1 MANRFNIDLEEPIIS
16 REEVLVVKD
25 KDFNSKNVA
34 LVTGATSGLGKATA
48 VAMAVNGVKVV
59 CSGTNIERGHE
70 TVNLIKNL
78 GGEAIFV
85 RADLTKDDE
94 IEHCVEEAASYGQIK
109 YLANIAGIQHIDS
122 VENFPMEAYDTMQKI
137 NLRAPLYLAKLCLPH
152 MKASDNGIGVVG
164 NMSSQ
169 LGHIA
174 TKLKPAYSMT
184 KFGIRGLT
192 QAIAAEGEG
201 KIRSFSVSV
210 GFCKTP
216 IVLKQIPAQAKQRG
230 VSEGELVENIML
242 SRSQVK
248 DMMTPIEV
256 ANLFVVGF
264 SKMGKYLIG
273 ADLLFDGGAVR
284 TW

>member
-1 MANRFNIDLEEPIIS
+1 MEKLNFNLQEPAITKEDVLIVNDRYFK
-16 REEVLVVKD
+16 RET
-25 KDFNSKNVA
+25 VA

-48 VAMAVNGVKVV
+48 IALAVNGVTVV
-59 CSGTNIERGHE
+59 GSGTNEERGRKMVE
-70 TVNLIKNL
+70 LIEQM
-78 GGEAIFV
+78 GGKAIFIK
-85 RADLTKDDE
+85 ADLTKDNE
-94 IEHCVEEAASYGQIK
+94 IEDCVKEASRYGQIK

-122 VENFPMEAYDTMQKI
+122 VENFPMEDYDVMQRI
-137 NLRAPLYLAKLCLPH
+137 NLRAPLYLSKLCIPY
-152 MKASDNGIGVVG
+152 MKDSEDGTGVVG

-192 QAIAAEGEG
+192 QAIAAEGQG
-201 KIRSFSVSV
+201 KIRAFSVSV

-216 IVLKQIPAQAKQRG
+216 IVLKQIPEQAKQRG
-230 VSEGELVENIML
+230 ISEEELIMNVML
-242 SRSQVK
+242 SRSQIK
-248 DMMTPIEV
+248 DMMSPIEV

-264 SKMGKYLIG
+264 SKMGKYLMG
-273 ADLLFDGGAVR
+273 ADLLFDGGAVK

>member
-1 MANRFNIDLEEPIIS
+1 MNNSKFDLQEPAITK
-16 REEVLVVKD
+16 EEVLIVKD
-25 KDFNSKNVA
+25 KYFDTKNVA

-48 VAMAVNGVKVV
+48 IALAVNGVTVV
-59 CSGTNIERGHE
+59 GSGTNEERGRNMTE
-70 TVNLIKNL
+70 LIGDM
-78 GGEAIFV
+78 GGKAVFIK
-85 RADLTKDDE
+85 ADLTSDDD
-94 IEHCVEEAASYGQIK
+94 IEKYVKEASKYGQIK
-109 YLANIAGIQHIDS
+109 FLANIAGIQHIDS
-122 VENFPMEAYDTMQKI
+122 VENFPMEAYDVMQKI
-137 NLRAPLYLAKLCLPH
+137 NLRAPLYLSKLCIPY
-152 MKASDNGIGVVG
+152 MKASEDGIGVVG

-192 QAIAAEGEG
+192 QAIAAEGQG

-216 IVLKQIPAQAKQRG
+216 IVLKQIPGQAKQRG
-230 VSEGELVENIML
+230 VSEDELVMNIML

-256 ANLFVVGF
+256 ANLFIVGF
-264 SKMGKYLIG
+264 SKMGKYLMG
-273 ADLLFDGGAVR
+273 ADLLFDGGAVK

>member
-1 MANRFNIDLEEPIIS
+1 MNNSKFDLQEPAITK
-16 REEVLVVKD
+16 EEVLIVKD
-25 KDFNSKNVA
+25 KYFNPKNVA

-48 VAMAVNGVKVV
+48 IALAVNGVTVV
-59 CSGTNIERGHE
+59 GSGTNEERGRNMTE
-70 TVNLIKNL
+70 LIGDM
-78 GGEAIFV
+78 GGKAVFIK
-85 RADLTKDDE
+85 ADLTSDGD
-94 IEHCVEEAASYGQIK
+94 IENCVKEASKYGQIK
-109 YLANIAGIQHIDS
+109 FLANIAGIQHIDS
-122 VENFPMEAYDTMQKI
+122 VENFPMEAYDVMQKI
-137 NLRAPLYLAKLCLPH
+137 NLRAPLYLSKLCIPY
-152 MKASDNGIGVVG
+152 MKASEDGIGVVG

-192 QAIAAEGEG
+192 QAIAAEGQG

-216 IVLKQIPAQAKQRG
+216 IVLKQIPGQAKQRD
-230 VSEGELVENIML
+230 VSEEELVMNIML

-256 ANLFVVGF
+256 ANLFIVGF
-264 SKMGKYLIG
+264 SKMGKYLMG
-273 ADLLFDGGAVR
+273 ADLLFDGGAVK

>member
-1 MANRFNIDLEEPIIS
+1 MKDLNFNLQEPAITREDILII
-16 REEVLVVKD
+16 KD
-25 KDFNSKNVA
+25 RYFKAENIA
-34 LVTGATSGLGKATA
+34 LVTGATSGIGKATA
-48 VAMAVNGVKVV
+48 VALAVNGVTIAG
-59 CSGTNIERGHE
+59 SGTNEERGRK
-70 TVNLIKNL
+70 TVELIEQM
-78 GGEAIFV
+78 GGKAFFIK
-85 RADLTKDDE
+85 ADLTKDNE
-94 IEHCVEEAASYGQIK
+94 IKDYVKEASLHGQIK
-109 YLANIAGIQHIDS
+109 FLANIAGIQHIDS
-122 VENFPMEAYDTMQKI
+122 VENFPMEDYDVMQKI
-137 NLRAPLYLAKLCLPH
+137 NLRAPFYLSKLCIPH
-152 MKASDNGIGVVG
+152 MKASEDGTGVVG

-216 IVLKQIPAQAKQRG
+216 IVLKQIPEQAKQRG
-230 VSEGELVENIML
+230 ISQEELVMNVML
-242 SRSQVK
+242 SRSQIK
-248 DMMTPIEV
+248 DMMSPVEV

-273 ADLLFDGGAVR
+273 SDLLFDGGAVK

>member
-1 MANRFNIDLEEPIIS
+1 MNNSKFDLQEPAITK
-16 REEVLVVKD
+16 EEVLIVKD
-25 KDFNSKNVA
+25 KYFNTKNIA

-48 VAMAVNGVKVV
+48 IALAMNGVTVV
-59 CSGTNIERGHE
+59 GSGTNEERGRKMTE
-70 TVNLIKNL
+70 LIGDM
-78 GGEAIFV
+78 GGKAVFIK
-85 RADLTKDDE
+85 ADLTSDDD
-94 IEHCVEEAASYGQIK
+94 IEKYVKEASKYGQIK
-109 YLANIAGIQHIDS
+109 FLANIAGIQHIDS
-122 VENFPMEAYDTMQKI
+122 VENFPMEAYDVMQKI
-137 NLRAPLYLAKLCLPH
+137 NLRAPLYLSKLCIPY
-152 MKASDNGIGVVG
+152 MKASVDGIGVVG

-192 QAIAAEGEG
+192 QAIAAEGQG

-216 IVLKQIPAQAKQRG
+216 IVLKQIPGQAKQRG
-230 VSEGELVENIML
+230 VSEEELVMDIML

-256 ANLFVVGF
+256 ANLFIVGF

-273 ADLLFDGGAVR
+273 ADLLFDGGAVK

>member
-1 MANRFNIDLEEPIIS
+1 MNNSKFDLQEPAITK
-16 REEVLVVKD
+16 EEVLIVKD
-25 KDFNSKNVA
+25 KYFNTKSVA

-48 VAMAVNGVKVV
+48 IALAVNGVTVV
-59 CSGTNIERGHE
+59 GSGTNEERGRKMTE
-70 TVNLIKNL
+70 LIGDM
-78 GGEAIFV
+78 GGKAVFIK
-85 RADLTKDDE
+85 ADLTSDDD
-94 IEHCVEEAASYGQIK
+94 IEKYVKEASKYGQIK
-109 YLANIAGIQHIDS
+109 FLANIAGIQHIDS
-122 VENFPMEAYDTMQKI
+122 VENFPMEAYDVMQKI
-137 NLRAPLYLAKLCLPH
+137 NLRAPLYLSKLCIPY
-152 MKASDNGIGVVG
+152 MKASEDGIGVVG

-192 QAIAAEGEG
+192 QAIAAEGQG
-201 KIRSFSVSV
+201 RIRSFSVSV

-216 IVLKQIPAQAKQRG
+216 IVLKQIPGQAKQRG
-230 VSEGELVENIML
+230 VSEEELVMDIML

-256 ANLFVVGF
+256 ANLFIVGF
-264 SKMGKYLIG
+264 SKMGKYLMG
-273 ADLLFDGGAVR
+273 ADLLFDGGAVK

>member
-1 MANRFNIDLEEPIIS
+1 MNNSKFDLQEPAITK
-16 REEVLVVKD
+16 EEVLIVKD
-25 KDFNSKNVA
+25 KYFNTKNVA

-48 VAMAVNGVKVV
+48 IALAVNGVTVV
-59 CSGTNIERGHE
+59 GSGTNEERGRKMTE
-70 TVNLIKNL
+70 LIRDM
-78 GGEAIFV
+78 GGKAVFIK
-85 RADLTKDDE
+85 ADLTSDDD
-94 IEHCVEEAASYGQIK
+94 IEKYVKEASKYGQIK
-109 YLANIAGIQHIDS
+109 FLANIAGIQHIDS
-122 VENFPMEAYDTMQKI
+122 VENFPMEAYDVMQKI
-137 NLRAPLYLAKLCLPH
+137 NLRAPLYLSKLCIPY
-152 MKASDNGIGVVG
+152 MKASEDGIGVVG

-192 QAIAAEGEG
+192 QAIAAEGQG
-201 KIRSFSVSV
+201 RIRSFSVSV

-216 IVLKQIPAQAKQRG
+216 IVLKQIPGQAKQRG
-230 VSEGELVENIML
+230 VSEEELVMNIML

-256 ANLFVVGF
+256 ANLFIVGF
-264 SKMGKYLIG
+264 SKMGKYLMG
-273 ADLLFDGGAVR
+273 ADLLFDGGAVK

>member
-1 MANRFNIDLEEPIIS
+1 LIVNDRYFK
-16 REEVLVVKD
+16 RET
-25 KDFNSKNVA
+25 VA

-48 VAMAVNGVKVV
+48 IALAVNGVTVV
-59 CSGTNIERGHE
+59 GSGTNEERGHKMVE
-70 TVNLIKNL
+70 LIEQM
-78 GGEAIFV
+78 GGKAIFIK
-85 RADLTKDDE
+85 ADLTKDNE
-94 IEHCVEEAASYGQIK
+94 IEDCVKEASRYGQIK

-122 VENFPMEAYDTMQKI
+122 VENFPMEDYDVMQKI
-137 NLRAPLYLAKLCLPH
+137 NLRAPLYLSKLCIPY
-152 MKASDNGIGVVG
+152 MKDSEDGTGVVG

-192 QAIAAEGEG
+192 QAIAAEGQG
-201 KIRSFSVSV
+201 KIRAFSVSV

-216 IVLKQIPAQAKQRG
+216 IVLKQIPEQAKQRG
-230 VSEGELVENIML
+230 VSEEELIMNVML
-242 SRSQVK
+242 SRSQIK
-248 DMMTPIEV
+248 DMMSPIEV

-264 SKMGKYLIG
+264 SKMGKYLMG
-273 ADLLFDGGAVR
+273 ADLLFDGGAVK

>member
-1 MANRFNIDLEEPIIS
+1 MNNSKFDLQEPAITK
-16 REEVLVVKD
+16 EEVLIVKD
-25 KDFNSKNVA
+25 KYFNTKNVA

-48 VAMAVNGVKVV
+48 IAMAVNGVTVV
-59 CSGTNIERGHE
+59 GSGTNEERGRKMTE
-70 TVNLIKNL
+70 LIGDM
-78 GGEAIFV
+78 GGKAVFIK
-85 RADLTKDDE
+85 ADLTSDDD
-94 IEHCVEEAASYGQIK
+94 IEKYVKEASKYGQIK
-109 YLANIAGIQHIDS
+109 FLANIAGIQHIDS
-122 VENFPMEAYDTMQKI
+122 VENFPMEAYDVMQKI
-137 NLRAPLYLAKLCLPH
+137 NLRAPLYLSKLCIPY
-152 MKASDNGIGVVG
+152 MKASEDGIGVVG

-174 TKLKPAYSMT
+174 TRLKPAYSMT

-192 QAIAAEGEG
+192 QAIAAEGQG

-216 IVLKQIPAQAKQRG
+216 IVLKQIPGQAKQRG
-230 VSEGELVENIML
+230 VSEEELVMNIML

-256 ANLFVVGF
+256 ANLFIVGF
-264 SKMGKYLIG
+264 SKMGKYLMG
-273 ADLLFDGGAVR
+273 ADLLFDGGAVK

>member
-1 MANRFNIDLEEPIIS
+1 MNNSKFDLQEPAITK
-16 REEVLVVKD
+16 EEVLIVKD
-25 KDFNSKNVA
+25 KYFNTKSVA

-48 VAMAVNGVKVV
+48 IALAVNGVTVV
-59 CSGTNIERGHE
+59 GSGTNEERGRKMTE
-70 TVNLIKNL
+70 LIGDM
-78 GGEAIFV
+78 GGKAVFIK
-85 RADLTKDDE
+85 ADLTSDDD
-94 IEHCVEEAASYGQIK
+94 IEKYVKEASKYGQIK
-109 YLANIAGIQHIDS
+109 FLANIAGIQHIDS
-122 VENFPMEAYDTMQKI
+122 VENFPMEAYDVMQKI
-137 NLRAPLYLAKLCLPH
+137 NLRAPLYLSKLCIPY
-152 MKASDNGIGVVG
+152 MKASEDGIGVVG

-192 QAIAAEGEG
+192 QAIAAEGQG
-201 KIRSFSVSV
+201 RIRSFSVSV

-216 IVLKQIPAQAKQRG
+216 IVLKQIPGQAKQRG
-230 VSEGELVENIML
+230 VSEEELVMNIML

-256 ANLFVVGF
+256 ANLFIVGF
-264 SKMGKYLIG
+264 SKMGKYLMG
-273 ADLLFDGGAVR
+273 ADLLFDGGAVK

>member
-1 MANRFNIDLEEPIIS
+1 MNNSKFDLQEPAITK
-16 REEVLVVKD
+16 EEVLIVKD
-25 KDFNSKNVA
+25 KYFNTKNVA

-48 VAMAVNGVKVV
+48 IALAVNGVTVV
-59 CSGTNIERGHE
+59 GSGTNEERGRKMTE
-70 TVNLIKNL
+70 LIRDM
-78 GGEAIFV
+78 GGKAVFIK
-85 RADLTKDDE
+85 ADLTSDDD
-94 IEHCVEEAASYGQIK
+94 IEKYVKEASKYGQIK
-109 YLANIAGIQHIDS
+109 FLANIAGIQHIDS
-122 VENFPMEAYDTMQKI
+122 VENFPMEAYDVMQKI
-137 NLRAPLYLAKLCLPH
+137 NLRAPLYLFKLCIPY
-152 MKASDNGIGVVG
+152 MKASEDGIGVVG

-192 QAIAAEGEG
+192 QAIAAEGQG
-201 KIRSFSVSV
+201 RIRSFSVSV

-216 IVLKQIPAQAKQRG
+216 IVLKQIPGQAKQRG
-230 VSEGELVENIML
+230 VSEEELVMNIML

-256 ANLFVVGF
+256 ANLFIVGF
-264 SKMGKYLIG
+264 SKMGKYLMG
-273 ADLLFDGGAVR
+273 ADLLFDGGAVK

>member
-1 MANRFNIDLEEPIIS
+1 MNNSKFDLQEPAITK
-16 REEVLVVKD
+16 EEVLIVKD
-25 KDFNSKNVA
+25 KYFNTKNVA

-48 VAMAVNGVKVV
+48 IALAVNGVTVV
-59 CSGTNIERGHE
+59 GSGTNEERGRNMTE
-70 TVNLIKNL
+70 LIGDM
-78 GGEAIFV
+78 GGKAVFIK
-85 RADLTKDDE
+85 ADLTSDDD
-94 IEHCVEEAASYGQIK
+94 IEKYVKEASKYGQIK
-109 YLANIAGIQHIDS
+109 FLANIAGIQHIDS
-122 VENFPMEAYDTMQKI
+122 VENFPMEAYDVMQKI
-137 NLRAPLYLAKLCLPH
+137 NLRAPLYLSKLCIPY
-152 MKASDNGIGVVG
+152 MKASEDGIGVVG

-192 QAIAAEGEG
+192 QAIAAEGQG

-216 IVLKQIPAQAKQRG
+216 IVLKQIPGQAKQRG
-230 VSEGELVENIML
+230 VSEDELVMNIML

-256 ANLFVVGF
+256 ANLFIVGF
-264 SKMGKYLIG
+264 SKMGKYLMG
-273 ADLLFDGGAVR
+273 ADLLFDGGAVK

>member
-1 MANRFNIDLEEPIIS
+1 MNNSKFDLQEPAITK
-16 REEVLVVKD
+16 EEVLIVKD
-25 KDFNSKNVA
+25 KYFNTKNVA

-48 VAMAVNGVKVV
+48 IALAVNGVTVV
-59 CSGTNIERGHE
+59 GSGTNEERGRKMTE
-70 TVNLIKNL
+70 LIGDM
-78 GGEAIFV
+78 GGKAVFIK
-85 RADLTKDDE
+85 ADLTSDDD
-94 IEHCVEEAASYGQIK
+94 IEKYVKEASKYGQIK
-109 YLANIAGIQHIDS
+109 FLANIAGIQHIDS
-122 VENFPMEAYDTMQKI
+122 VENFPMEAYDVMQKI
-137 NLRAPLYLAKLCLPH
+137 NLRAPLYLSKLCIPY
-152 MKASDNGIGVVG
+152 MKASEDGIGVVG

-192 QAIAAEGEG
+192 QAIAAEGQG
-201 KIRSFSVSV
+201 RIRSFSVSV

-216 IVLKQIPAQAKQRG
+216 IVLKQIPGQAKQRG
-230 VSEGELVENIML
+230 VSEEELVMNIML

-256 ANLFVVGF
+256 ANLFIVGF
-264 SKMGKYLIG
+264 SKMGKYLMG
-273 ADLLFDGGAVR
+273 ADLLFDGGAVK

>member
-1 MANRFNIDLEEPIIS
+1 MEKLNFNLQEPAITKEDVLIVNDRYFK
-16 REEVLVVKD
+16 RET
-25 KDFNSKNVA
+25 VA

-48 VAMAVNGVKVV
+48 IALAVNGVTVV
-59 CSGTNIERGHE
+59 GSGTNEERGHKMVE
-70 TVNLIKNL
+70 LIEQM
-78 GGEAIFV
+78 GGKAIFIK
-85 RADLTKDDE
+85 ADLTKDNE
-94 IEHCVEEAASYGQIK
+94 IEDCVKEASRYGQIK

-122 VENFPMEAYDTMQKI
+122 VENFPMEDYDVMQKI
-137 NLRAPLYLAKLCLPH
+137 NLRAPLYLSKLCIPY
-152 MKASDNGIGVVG
+152 MKDSEDGTGVVG

-192 QAIAAEGEG
+192 QAIAAEGQG
-201 KIRSFSVSV
+201 KIRAFSVSV

-216 IVLKQIPAQAKQRG
+216 IVLKQIPEQAKQRG
-230 VSEGELVENIML
+230 VSEEELIMNVML
-242 SRSQVK
+242 SRSQIK
-248 DMMTPIEV
+248 DMMSPIEV

-264 SKMGKYLIG
+264 SKMGKYLMG
-273 ADLLFDGGAVR
+273 ADLLFDGGAVK

>member
-1 MANRFNIDLEEPIIS
+1 MNDSKFELHEPAITK
-16 REEVLVVKD
+16 EEVLIVKD
-25 KDFNSKNVA
+25 KYFNKESVA

-48 VAMAVNGVKVV
+48 IALAMNGVTVV
-59 CSGTNIERGHE
+59 GSGTNDARGQKTIE
-70 TVNLIKNL
+70 LIEEM
-78 GGEAIFV
+78 GGKAIFIK
-85 RADLTKDDE
+85 ADLTSDE
-94 IEHCVEEAASYGQIK
+94 DIEKYVKEASQYGQIK
-109 YLANIAGIQHIDS
+109 FLANIAGIQHIDS
-122 VENFPMEAYDTMQKI
+122 VENFPMEAYDVMQKI
-137 NLRAPLYLAKLCLPH
+137 NLRAPLYLSKLCMPY
-152 MKASDNGIGVVG
+152 MKDSKDGTGVVG

-192 QAIAAEGEG
+192 QAIAAEGQG
-201 KIRSFSVSV
+201 RIRSFSVSV

-216 IVLKQIPAQAKQRG
+216 IVLKQIPEQAKQRG
-230 VSEGELVENIML
+230 VSEEELVMNIML

-248 DMMTPIEV
+248 DMMSPIEV
-256 ANLFVVGF
+256 ANLFIVGF

-273 ADLLFDGGAVR
+273 ADLLFDGGAVK

>member
-1 MANRFNIDLEEPIIS
+1 MNDSTFDLQEPAITK
-16 REEVLVVKD
+16 EEVLIVKD
-25 KDFNSKNVA
+25 KYFNTKNVA

-48 VAMAVNGVKVV
+48 IALAVNGVTVV
-59 CSGTNIERGHE
+59 GSGTNEERGRNMTE
-70 TVNLIKNL
+70 LI
-78 GGEAIFV
+78 GGMGGKAVFIK
-85 RADLTKDDE
+85 ADLTSDDD
-94 IEHCVEEAASYGQIK
+94 IEKYVKEASKYGQIK
-109 YLANIAGIQHIDS
+109 FLANIAGIQHIDS
-122 VENFPMEAYDTMQKI
+122 VENFPMEAYDVMQKI
-137 NLRAPLYLAKLCLPH
+137 NLRAPLYLSKLCIPY
-152 MKASDNGIGVVG
+152 MKASEDGIGVVG

-192 QAIAAEGEG
+192 QAIAAEGQG

-216 IVLKQIPAQAKQRG
+216 IVLKQIPGQAKQRG
-230 VSEGELVENIML
+230 VSEDELVMNIML

-256 ANLFVVGF
+256 ANLFIVGF
-264 SKMGKYLIG
+264 SKMGKYLMG
-273 ADLLFDGGAVR
+273 ADLLFDGGAVK

>member
-1 MANRFNIDLEEPIIS
+1 MNNSKFDLQEPAITK
-16 REEVLVVKD
+16 EEVLIVKD
-25 KDFNSKNVA
+25 KYFNTKNIA

-48 VAMAVNGVKVV
+48 IALAMNGVTVV
-59 CSGTNIERGHE
+59 GSGTNEERGRKMTE
-70 TVNLIKNL
+70 LIGDM
-78 GGEAIFV
+78 GGKAVFIK
-85 RADLTKDDE
+85 ADLTSDDD
-94 IEHCVEEAASYGQIK
+94 IEKYVKEASKYGQIK
-109 YLANIAGIQHIDS
+109 FLANIAGIQHIDS
-122 VENFPMEAYDTMQKI
+122 VENFPMEAYDVMQKI
-137 NLRAPLYLAKLCLPH
+137 NLRAPLYLSKLCIPY
-152 MKASDNGIGVVG
+152 MKASVDGIGVVG

-192 QAIAAEGEG
+192 QAIAAEGQG

-216 IVLKQIPAQAKQRG
+216 IVLKQIPGQAKQRG
-230 VSEGELVENIML
+230 VSEEELVMDIML

-256 ANLFVVGF
+256 ANLFIVGF

-273 ADLLFDGGAVR
+273 ADLLFDGGAVK
-284 TW
+284 TL